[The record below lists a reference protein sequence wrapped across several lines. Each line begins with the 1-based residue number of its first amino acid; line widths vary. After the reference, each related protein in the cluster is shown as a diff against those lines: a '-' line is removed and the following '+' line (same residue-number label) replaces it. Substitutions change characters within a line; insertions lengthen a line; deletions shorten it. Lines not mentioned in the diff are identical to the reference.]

1 MDGIRIWLDRH
12 GLGQYADVFEANDVD
27 LDVLPALSEP
37 DLEAL
42 GLSLGHRKRLL
53 RALATSPGIDA
64 PGEAR
69 GPAIERVTAAGERR
83 QVTVLF
89 CDLVGSVSLSTR
101 LDPEELR
108 GVIAG
113 YHAAA
118 IRAIQR
124 FEGYAAQIQGDGVM
138 AYFGY
143 PLAHEGEAE
152 RAVRAALAVVEEV
165 QVLPPVAGERLEVRL
180 GIASGLVVVSHIL
193 AADRTAVGET
203 PNLAHRLQSSAQPG
217 EIIVSE
223 RTREL
228 AGGAFEYEDLGL
240 HALKGIAGDTRLWR
254 VVGSSAVANRFDAA
268 RRGALT
274 TMVGRDDE
282 MALLLDR
289 WERARAG
296 RGQVALLV
304 GEPGIGKSR
313 TMRALRERLGE
324 RVSRTLEFQCSTFHT
339 NSALYPIIDH
349 LERALRFGRAD
360 EAEARLDKLE
370 RAVTGDWGGGRLE
383 CQLLGR
389 LLGLPAEARFG
400 ALDMTPQRQ
409 KEETLRALT
418 GIVARLAAGAPT
430 LVVFEDAHWADPTT
444 VELLELMVA
453 RAAEAPLLMLVS
465 FRPEFQ
471 CDWTVRT
478 HVTRLALEHLP
489 PAQAARLISEV
500 SGGVALPTDLVAQ
513 IVDKTDGVPL
523 FLEELTK
530 AVLESGMVVLRDD
543 RYVFDRGVDRMAVP
557 ATLRDSLMARLDRL
571 IPVKEIAQIGA
582 VVGREFPW
590 TLVAAVSSMSE
601 VELTD
606 ALDSLVASGLV
617 FQRGVPP
624 EATYTFKHALVQ
636 DAAYDSLLKAKRQ
649 ELHAAIAE
657 AMRTRMPE
665 IPTDEPEVLAQHY
678 TLAGMEAEAVPLWRR
693 AGEQALTGMS
703 LNEAISHLETALRLT
718 RMLPDSAARETQEL
732 ELQVLLGTAWMALR
746 GWPAQ
751 EVFDYLEPALA
762 LARRLGRADTLM
774 PISLGLW
781 ANVLVRGRIAES
793 LGFGASAIQEAVR
806 VGREDLA
813 IVGHVESM
821 ISSFWLGDLAAAHAH
836 GEQVLARY
844 DVTAHGHIVMQT
856 NFDPKTAY
864 GLYAAHYVWIQGFPD
879 RAREVML
886 EKETHARRIGH
897 PFDLGFALTVGSHV
911 LDYRGEP
918 EALMQRVE
926 EAERL
931 GREASVPFVSEVMAQ
946 VMRGVAMLRAGDA
959 RGAID
964 QLRHGIAMW
973 QAHGAHI
980 WNPYTKALLAEA
992 LSVCGEH
999 GAALAVL
1006 EESLEQVARPGWEER
1021 SHLAEILRLK
1031 GCVLRGLGREA
1042 EAGATLRASLDLA
1055 RQQGARAW
1063 ELRTATTIAEHLAA
1077 DGDPAG
1083 ARALLQP
1090 IFDGFTEGFGT
1101 RDLLAARCLLG
1112 QIATPG

>member
-118 IRAIQR
+118 IRAVQC

-203 PNLAHRLQSSAQPG
+203 PNLAHRLQSSARPG

-240 HALKGIAGDTRLWR
+240 HALKGIAGETRLWR

-313 TMRALRERLGE
+313 TMRALRERLGA
-324 RVSRTLEFQCSTFHT
+324 RVSRTLEFQCSTFHI

-360 EAEARLDKLE
+360 DAEARLDRLE
-370 RAVTGDWGGGRLE
+370 RAVGGEWGGGRLE

-389 LLGLPAEARFG
+389 LLALPAEARFG

-418 GIVARLAAGAPT
+418 GIVARLATGAPT
-430 LVVFEDAHWADPTT
+430 LLVFEDAHWADPTT

-453 RAAEAPLLMLVS
+453 RVAETPLLMLVS
-465 FRPEFQ
+465 FRPEFR
-471 CDWTVRT
+471 CDWTDRT
-478 HVTRLALEHLP
+478 HVTRLALEHLA
-489 PAQAARLISEV
+489 PAQAARLITEV
-500 SGGVALPTDLVAQ
+500 GGGAALPMDLVAQ

-530 AVLESGMVVLRDD
+530 AVLESGMVVRRDG

-624 EATYTFKHALVQ
+624 EAT
-636 DAAYDSLLKAKRQ
+636 
-649 ELHAAIAE
+649 
-657 AMRTRMPE
+657 
-665 IPTDEPEVLAQHY
+665 
-678 TLAGMEAEAVPLWRR
+678 
-693 AGEQALTGMS
+693 
-703 LNEAISHLETALRLT
+703 
-718 RMLPDSAARETQEL
+718 
-732 ELQVLLGTAWMALR
+732 
-746 GWPAQ
+746 
-751 EVFDYLEPALA
+751 
-762 LARRLGRADTLM
+762 
-774 PISLGLW
+774 
-781 ANVLVRGRIAES
+781 
-793 LGFGASAIQEAVR
+793 
-806 VGREDLA
+806 
-813 IVGHVESM
+813 
-821 ISSFWLGDLAAAHAH
+821 
-836 GEQVLARY
+836 
-844 DVTAHGHIVMQT
+844 
-856 NFDPKTAY
+856 
-864 GLYAAHYVWIQGFPD
+864 
-879 RAREVML
+879 
-886 EKETHARRIGH
+886 
-897 PFDLGFALTVGSHV
+897 
-911 LDYRGEP
+911 
-918 EALMQRVE
+918 
-926 EAERL
+926 
-931 GREASVPFVSEVMAQ
+931 
-946 VMRGVAMLRAGDA
+946 
-959 RGAID
+959 
-964 QLRHGIAMW
+964 
-973 QAHGAHI
+973 
-980 WNPYTKALLAEA
+980 
-992 LSVCGEH
+992 
-999 GAALAVL
+999 
-1006 EESLEQVARPGWEER
+1006 
-1021 SHLAEILRLK
+1021 
-1031 GCVLRGLGREA
+1031 
-1042 EAGATLRASLDLA
+1042 
-1055 RQQGARAW
+1055 
-1063 ELRTATTIAEHLAA
+1063 
-1077 DGDPAG
+1077 
-1083 ARALLQP
+1083 
-1090 IFDGFTEGFGT
+1090 
-1101 RDLLAARCLLG
+1101 
-1112 QIATPG
+1112 

>member
-1 MDGIRIWLDRH
+1 MEAIRTWLERQ
-12 GLGQYADVFEANDVD
+12 GLGEYAAAFEAGDIDVE
-27 LDVLPALSEP
+27 VLPALTEA
-37 DLEAL
+37 DLAAL
-42 GLSLGHRKRLL
+42 GMSIGHRKRLL
-53 RALATSPGIDA
+53 LALATLPGGEGPAASPG
-64 PGEAR
+64 PG
-69 GPAIERVTAAGERR
+69 IERVTAAGERR

-108 GVIAG
+108 AVIAG

-124 FEGYAAQIQGDGVM
+124 FEGYVAQIQGDGVL

-165 QVLPPVAGERLEVRL
+165 RVLPPVAGERLEVRL

-203 PNLAHRLQSSAQPG
+203 PNLAHRLQSSARPG

-240 HALKGIAGDTRLWR
+240 HALKGIAGETRLWR

-274 TMVGRDDE
+274 PMVGRDDE

-289 WERARAG
+289 WERVQAG
-296 RGQVALLV
+296 AGQVALLV

-324 RVSRTLEFQCSTFHT
+324 RVSRALEFQCSTFHT

-349 LERALRFGRAD
+349 LERALRFERAD
-360 EAEARLDKLE
+360 DAEARLDKLE
-370 RAVTGDWGGGRLE
+370 RAVTGEWGGGRLE

-418 GIVARLAAGAPT
+418 GMVARLAAGAPT

-453 RAAEAPLLMLVS
+453 RAAETPLLMLVS

-471 CDWTVRT
+471 CDWTTRP
-478 HVTRLALEHLP
+478 HVTRLALDHLA
-489 PAQAARLISEV
+489 PAQAARLITEV
-500 SGGVALPTDLVAQ
+500 SGGATLPTDLVSQ

-530 AVLESGMVVLRDD
+530 TVLESGMVVQRDG

-601 VELTD
+601 AELID

-617 FQRGVPP
+617 FQRSAPP
-624 EATYTFKHALVQ
+624 EASYTFKHALVQ
-636 DAAYDSLLKAKRQ
+636 DAAYDSLLKSKRQ

-665 IPTDEPEVLAQHY
+665 MLADEPEVLAQHY
-678 TLAGMEAEAVPLWRR
+678 TLAGMEAAAVPLWRR
-693 AGEQALTGMS
+693 AGERALGSMA
-703 LNEAISHLETALRLT
+703 LPEAIAHLETGLRLNQA
-718 RMLPDSAARETQEL
+718 LPPDPERDRE
-732 ELQVLLGTAWMALR
+732 ELQLRARLGTAWMAFR

-751 EVFDYLEPALA
+751 QVHDQLSQALG
-762 LARRLGRADTLM
+762 LARRLRWTDVLV
-774 PISLGLW
+774 PISQGLW
-781 ANVLVRGRIAES
+781 AHVLVRGRLAES
-793 LGFGASAIQEAVR
+793 LAIAREAI
-806 VGREDLA
+806 REAGELGNDDLA
-813 IVGHVESM
+813 LVGHMEAMV
-821 ISSFWLGDLAAAHAH
+821 SSFWLGDLASAHAH
-836 GEQVLARY
+836 GEEVLARY
-844 DVTAHGHIVMQT
+844 DATAHGHIVMQT

-864 GLYAAHYVWIQGFPD
+864 GLYAAHYVWMQGFPD
-879 RAREVML
+879 RALEIML
-886 EKETHARRIGH
+886 DKEAHARRLGH
-897 PFDLGFALTVGSHV
+897 VFDLGFALTTGSHV
-911 LDYRGEP
+911 LEYRGDHA
-918 EALMQRVE
+918 ALMQRAE

-931 GREASVPFVSEVMAQ
+931 GRAASVPFVSEVMAQ
-946 VMRGVAMLRAGDA
+946 VMRGIAMLRAGDGP
-959 RGAID
+959 GAFA
-964 QLRHGIAMW
+964 QLSHAVAMW
-973 QAHGAHI
+973 NGHGMTI
-980 WNPYTKALLAEA
+980 GTPYMRALVAESAA
-992 LSVCGEH
+992 LCGDHE
-999 GAALAVL
+999 AALAIL
-1006 EESLEQVARPGWEER
+1006 EESLEQIARPGWEER

-1031 GCVLRGLGREA
+1031 GWVLQLLGRPSEA
-1042 EAGATLRASLDLA
+1042 QEALHAALAFA
-1055 RQQGARAW
+1055 RQQGARSW
-1063 ELRTATTIAEHLAA
+1063 ELRTAITIAEQLQA
-1077 DGDPAG
+1077 DGDAAA

-1090 IFDGFTEGFGT
+1090 ILEGFTEGFET
-1101 RDLLAARCLLG
+1101 RDLVAARGVLERL
-1112 QIATPG
+1112 ATAA